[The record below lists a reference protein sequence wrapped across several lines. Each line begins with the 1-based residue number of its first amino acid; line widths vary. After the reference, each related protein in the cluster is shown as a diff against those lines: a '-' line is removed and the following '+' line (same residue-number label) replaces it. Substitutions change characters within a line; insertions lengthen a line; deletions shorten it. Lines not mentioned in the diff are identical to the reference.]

1 MKIENWNFTL
11 FKESFLL
18 KKEINS
24 VVTDFVHT
32 DLKMKSYSPLE
43 FINALIE
50 LQQLNDETLKRFQC
64 IIIMDTFI
72 RENSSDEILIQPHL
86 RKEIIEKFEKF
97 GKNENLDQNMF
108 YFELFDDVYQSQ
120 LSEISYH
127 VFPKFLR
134 SKKCLNI
141 LQHYVD
147 DSTVLK
153 LIKSIKFPYK
163 DEDFKRL
170 EIKQMDI
177 DFMKDMIKDG
187 MRWELCK

>member
-1 MKIENWNFTL
+1 M

-86 RKEIIEKFEKF
+86 RKEIIEKF
-97 GKNENLDQNMF
+97 GKHENLDQNMF